1 MRIRMC
7 CNLGALVSGQAWV
20 APGPDSDLSCCLRA
34 GVHGCCPAVSHAIP
48 PEYVAGSYHFMMLS
62 HSCLGIACDFG
73 EGGCKWGATGEHLG
87 QAGCKWA
94 QLGPKSHVFAG
105 GKKFGWK
112 RMAGQRVFVAM
123 LDALGMTP
131 A

>member
-1 MRIRMC
+1 MFVTYPDV
-7 CNLGALVSGQAWV
+7 LQ
-20 APGPDSDLSCCLRA
+20 PGRVGLRA

-48 PEYVAGSYHFMMLS
+48 PEYVAGSYHFMMPS
-62 HSCLGIACDFG
+62 HSCLGIACDF
-73 EGGCKWGATGEHLG
+73 G

-105 GKKFGWK
+105 GKKFGRK
-112 RMAGQRVFVAM
+112 RMTGQRVFVAM

-131 A
+131 AWE

>member
-1 MRIRMC
+1 M
-7 CNLGALVSGQAWV
+7 LESGRDV
-20 APGPDSDLSCCLRA
+20 ARA
-34 GVHGCCPAVSHAIP
+34 GGAGARRGREARRCGAGDGVAWCPAVSHAIP
-48 PEYVAGSYHFMMLS
+48 SEYLASSYRFVYLS

-73 EGGCKWGATGEHLG
+73 EGGRKWGATGEHLG

-105 GKKFGWK
+105 GKKFGRK

-131 A
+131 AWE

>member
-48 PEYVAGSYHFMMLS
+48 PEYVAGSHHFMMLS

-73 EGGCKWGATGEHLG
+73 EGGCKWGATG
-87 QAGCKWA
+87 
-94 QLGPKSHVFAG
+94 VAG
-105 GKKFGWK
+105 GKKFGRK
-112 RMAGQRVFVAM
+112 RMTGQRVFVAM

-131 A
+131 AWK